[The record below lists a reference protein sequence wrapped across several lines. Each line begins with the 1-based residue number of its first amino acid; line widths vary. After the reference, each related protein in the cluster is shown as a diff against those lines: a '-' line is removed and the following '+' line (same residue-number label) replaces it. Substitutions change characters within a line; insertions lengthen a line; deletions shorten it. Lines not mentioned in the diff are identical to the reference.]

1 MPMHAVRPKILGFI
15 SEQASAWL
23 VAFVVLLAG
32 CALTAIV
39 AWAASDLYQQQV
51 RQRFQL
57 LVNERYTRLQERFE
71 DQEQRLNSL
80 RRFFVNSAEVS
91 RQEFDGFAQPLL
103 LRARAYSWAPR
114 VFREQRSQ
122 FEHEVSRQ
130 RGTPFVI
137 RELNAAGELVPAPER
152 EEYVP
157 VLYSQTQSLLGAP
170 LGFDLL
176 AQPLRRSA
184 LERAQQSGKLAVS
197 QPMQLV
203 GVEPAYATGVL
214 LVAPVSSQPTSA
226 QPQNE
231 PYGYVMAVISM
242 RQLVTDGLPK
252 PDRDN
257 LVMQIVD
264 TSDLQQRVLFE
275 SSNALGDSDL
285 VGARRLTLGDRVYAL
300 SLRPSQVFDQSN
312 HSSLATILSMGGLL
326 SLLLSALLYVLVSQ
340 RQRALKLVEQ
350 RTVQLRQREQELRGA
365 HGQLRSVLNAA
376 TQVAI
381 IATDLRGVINTFN
394 AGAERMLGFKAEQVV
409 GKLTLESLHL
419 AAELQARSASL
430 SVALGKRIPA
440 SQAMLVESPD
450 TLHEAREWRL
460 IRQDRSQLTVNM
472 LATVLLD
479 EHGLWIGHLAIYLD
493 VTEQKRAYEA
503 LAARDRLLKKLSAHV
518 PGGIFQFT
526 LEAQDNWK
534 FIYASDGMRDI
545 YEIELGL
552 LQQDATK
559 VFERIHPLDAERVRA
574 SIRLSALQLSHWR
587 EEYRVLLPQR
597 GLRWLRGEA
606 TPEELPS
613 GGTLWNG
620 YVSDISD
627 LKRVEEELRALSIT
641 DSLTGIHNRR
651 YFQDRLR
658 AEMVRLNRTS
668 GALSVIMLDI
678 DHFKRIN
685 DRHGHAVGDGVLQ
698 ELCKRISQR
707 LRRSDVF
714 CRLGGEEFMVLC
726 PNTDDEQAYG
736 LAMQLWQSLRDV
748 PMEPV
753 GIVTASFG
761 VASWRVDE
769 GIDGLLLRA
778 DSAVYVAK
786 QAGRDRVERVARAL
800 APAGPQ
806 SGPHSLN

>member
-1 MPMHAVRPKILGFI
+1 MPLQAVRPKILGLI
-15 SEQASAWL
+15 SEQASAWR
-23 VAFVVLLAG
+23 VALVVLLAG
-32 CALTAIV
+32 FALTAIV
-39 AWAASDLYQQQV
+39 AWAASDLYQQQL

-57 LVNERYTRLQERFE
+57 LVNERYTHLQERFE
-71 DQEQRLNSL
+71 DQEQRLDSL
-80 RRFFVNSAEVS
+80 RRFFVNSDDVS
-91 RQEFDGFAQPLL
+91 REEFDGFAQPLL
-103 LRARAYSWAPR
+103 LRTLAYSWAPR
-114 VFREQRSQ
+114 VYREQRSQ
-122 FEHEVSRQ
+122 FEQDVSG
-130 RGTPFVI
+130 RGGAPFVI
-137 RELNAAGELVPAPER
+137 RELNSAGELAPATER
-152 EEYVP
+152 DEYVP
-157 VLYSQTQSLLGAP
+157 VVYSQSQSLRGAP

-184 LERAQQSGKLAVS
+184 LERAQKTGKLAVS

-214 LVAPVSSQPTSA
+214 LVAPVSHLSISGQS
-226 QPQNE
+226 QNE
-231 PYGYVMAVISM
+231 PYGYVMAVISI
-242 RQLVTDGLPK
+242 RQLVADGLPK

-257 LVMQIVD
+257 LMMQVVD
-264 TSDLQQRVLFE
+264 ISGLHKRVLFE
-275 SSNALGDSDL
+275 SGTFGAISDP
-285 VGARRLTLGDRVYAL
+285 VGTRRLTLGDHIFAL
-300 SLRPSQVFDQSN
+300 NLRPSQVFEQAN
-312 HSSLATILSMGGLL
+312 HSSLFAILTMGSLL
-326 SLLLSALLYVLVSQ
+326 SLLLSALLYILVSQ

-350 RTVQLRQREQELRGA
+350 RTVQLRMREQELRSA

-394 AGAERMLGFKAEQVV
+394 AGAEQMLGFVAEQVV
-409 GKLTLESLHL
+409 GTHTLESLHL
-419 AAELQARSASL
+419 AVELEARSASL

-440 SQAMLVESPD
+440 SQAMLVEGPD
-450 TLHEAREWRL
+450 SLHEAREWTLVRE
-460 IRQDRSQLTVNM
+460 DGSQLTVNM

-479 EHGLWIGHLAIYLD
+479 DHGLWIGHLAIYLD

-526 LEAQDNWK
+526 LEPQNNWT
-534 FIYASDGMRDI
+534 FIYASDGMHDL
-545 YEIELGL
+545 YEIEPGV
-552 LQQDATK
+552 LQQDAKK
-559 VFERIHPLDAERVRA
+559 VFERIHPLDVERVRA

-587 EEYRVLLPQR
+587 EEYRVQLPQR
-597 GLRWLRGEA
+597 GLRWIRGEA
-606 TPEELPS
+606 TPEELPG
-613 GGTLWNG
+613 GGTLWHG

-698 ELCKRISQR
+698 ALCKRISQR
-707 LRRSDVF
+707 LRRTDVF

-726 PNTDDEQAYG
+726 PHTDGEQAYR
-736 LAMQLWQSLRDV
+736 LAIELWESLRSA

-753 GIVTASFG
+753 GTVTASFG

-769 GIDGLLLRA
+769 GVDGLLLRA

-786 QAGRDRVERVARAL
+786 QAGRDRVEAERLRT
-800 APAGPQ
+800 
-806 SGPHSLN
+806 

>member
-1 MPMHAVRPKILGFI
+1 MPLQAVRPKILGFI

-23 VAFVVLLAG
+23 VALVVLLAG
-32 CALTAIV
+32 FALTAIV

-80 RRFFVNSAEVS
+80 RRFFVNSDVVS
-91 RQEFDGFAQPLL
+91 REEFDGFAQPLL
-103 LRARAYSWAPR
+103 LRARAYAWAPR

-122 FEHEVSRQ
+122 FEQEVSRL
-130 RGTPFVI
+130 RGVPFVI
-137 RELNAAGELVPAPER
+137 RELNSAGELAPAPER
-152 EEYVP
+152 DEYVP
-157 VLYSQTQSLLGAP
+157 VLYSQTQSLLGSP

-184 LERAQQSGKLAVS
+184 LERAQKSGKLAVS

-203 GVEPAYATGVL
+203 GGEPAYVTGVL
-214 LVAPVSSQPTSA
+214 LVAPVSHLPTSE
-226 QPQNE
+226 PSPNE

-242 RQLVTDGLPK
+242 RQLVADGLPK
-252 PDRDN
+252 AERDN

-264 TSDLQQRVLFE
+264 TSDLQKRVLFE
-275 SSNALGDSDL
+275 SGNAVANSDL
-285 VGARRLTLGDRVYAL
+285 AGARRLTLGDHVYAL
-300 SLRPSQVFDQSN
+300 SLRPSKVFEQAN
-312 HSSLATILSMGGLL
+312 YSSLSTILTMGSLL

-350 RTVQLRQREQELRGA
+350 RTVQLRLREQELRGA

-394 AGAERMLGFKAEQVV
+394 AGAEQMLGYEADQVV

-419 AAELQARSASL
+419 ALELEARSASL
-430 SVALGKRIPA
+430 SVTLGKRIPA

-450 TLHEAREWRL
+450 NLHEAREWTL
-460 IRQDRSQLTVNM
+460 VRQDGSQLIVNM

-479 EHGLWIGHLAIYLD
+479 DHGLWVGHLAIYLD

-526 LEAQDNWK
+526 LEPQDNWR

-545 YEIELGL
+545 YEIEVSA
-552 LQQDATK
+552 LQRDATK

-587 EEYRVLLPQR
+587 EEYRVQLPQR
-597 GLRWLRGEA
+597 GLRWIRGEA
-606 TPEELPS
+606 TPEELPG
-613 GGTLWNG
+613 GGTLWHG

-658 AEMVRLNRTS
+658 AEMARLNRTS
-668 GALSVIMLDI
+668 GTLSVIMLDI

-685 DRHGHAVGDGVLQ
+685 DQHGHAVGDGVLQ
-698 ELCKRISQR
+698 ELCRRISQR
-707 LRRSDVF
+707 LRRTDVF

-726 PNTDDEQAYG
+726 PNTDGEQAYG
-736 LAMQLWQSLRDV
+736 LAMELWQSLRNL

-786 QAGRDRVERVARAL
+786 QAGRDRVEAERARA
-800 APAGPQ
+800 
-806 SGPHSLN
+806 